1 MSDASCFSRL
11 DHFPWTTSR
20 QHESHQT
27 SHIGHLQQYGVRE
40 HVQHARSDF
49 GSVLSIAKSTPSRIC
64 NRLQTCTANAK
75 MLLNPRVASNLSSN
89 DSTTTLLGT
98 VTDGALDIVVF
109 GRGSEFV
116 AAVMDGLTPAIEGE
130 AGPTPEV
137 AMRKCLMTTCELLK
151 EYIPKVG
158 EHHRNVPGG
167 GVFKADIISKAWTK

>member
-1 MSDASCFSRL
+1 
-11 DHFPWTTSR
+11 
-20 QHESHQT
+20 
-27 SHIGHLQQYGVRE
+27 
-40 HVQHARSDF
+40 
-49 GSVLSIAKSTPSRIC
+49 
-64 NRLQTCTANAK
+64 
-75 MLLNPRVASNLSSN
+75 MLLNPRVASNLPSN
-89 DSTTTLLGT
+89 DSTTTLNGT

>member
-1 MSDASCFSRL
+1 MASENMFSMRV
-11 DHFPWTTSR
+11 
-20 QHESHQT
+20 QT
-27 SHIGHLQQYGVRE
+27 L
-40 HVQHARSDF
+40 
-49 GSVLSIAKSTPSRIC
+49 
-64 NRLQTCTANAK
+64 ANAK

-89 DSTTTLLGT
+89 DSTTTLNGT

-116 AAVMDGLTPAIEGE
+116 AAVMDGPTPAIEGE
-130 AGPTPEV
+130 AGATPEV

-151 EYIPKVG
+151 EYLPKVG